1 MSIVWKRDNWGAK
14 IQYFDIK
21 EPTTIHVFCSEK
33 SKGKWISNQKKIKY
47 VILSLNFFWKV
58 EIVIFLK

>member
-1 MSIVWKRDNWGAK
+1 MSVIKCQLCRKEIIGGAK

-33 SKGKWISNQKKIKY
+33 CKDKWISTQEINKK
-47 VILSLNFFWKV
+47 
-58 EIVIFLK
+58 

>member
-1 MSIVWKRDNWGAK
+1 MSIIKCQLCGKEIVGGAK

-33 SKGKWISNQKKIKY
+33 CKGKWISTQKKKK
-47 VILSLNFFWKV
+47 N
-58 EIVIFLK
+58 